1 MYVQRNERVRVT
13 IVAVERLY
21 IFSTF
26 WERECVCVALVI
38 HHAMRMRCIISSSV
52 ARLALPYFSKLYIY
66 IYISYHT
73 WHNFRKKVSWTKN
86 VFWFSQQL
94 LLLNTFHFKKNW
106 ATYCHERTWSSRK
119 VPFFLSGFNET
130 WISGHNFFIDTYISN
145 FMKICTVGADLFHA
159 DGLTK
164 YAWRRVALC
173 NSANAPNNH
182 FQRWFTWKSGVQNM
196 YAFSVNN

>member
-66 IYISYHT
+66 IYIYHIIHGT
-73 WHNFRKKVSWTKN
+73 IFGKKFLEQKMC
-86 VFWFSQQL
+86 FD
-94 LLLNTFHFKKNW
+94 
-106 ATYCHERTWSSRK
+106 
-119 VPFFLSGFNET
+119 FLS
-130 WISGHNFFIDTYISN
+130 
-145 FMKICTVGADLFHA
+145 
-159 DGLTK
+159 
-164 YAWRRVALC
+164 
-173 NSANAPNNH
+173 NSC
-182 FQRWFTWKSGVQNM
+182 F
-196 YAFSVNN
+196 

>member
-66 IYISYHT
+66 IYIISYMAQFSEKSFL
-73 WHNFRKKVSWTKN
+73 NKKCVLI
-86 VFWFSQQL
+86 FSATL
-94 LLLNTFHFKKNW
+94 AFK
-106 ATYCHERTWSSRK
+106 H
-119 VPFFLSGFNET
+119 LSF
-130 WISGHNFFIDTYISN
+130 
-145 FMKICTVGADLFHA
+145 
-159 DGLTK
+159 
-164 YAWRRVALC
+164 
-173 NSANAPNNH
+173 
-182 FQRWFTWKSGVQNM
+182 
-196 YAFSVNN
+196 